1 MATRYIVPRED
12 GEGGLGRESK
22 RWGEV
27 NANEIK
33 AEDIV
38 ASNIDVSEINAGA
51 VNVAVNEIIKS
62 STATLTTAEVK
73 GTIINNY
80 GQIDN
85 ITLTLPTAAKGLT
98 FMVVL
103 GTTATDKYFRIKADI
118 NDQIYLSGTGGG
130 DNKYVGVASAK
141 VGYTISFSSFQTGDN
156 TYDWLAIPIIGDWV
170 AES

>member
-38 ASNIDVSEINAGA
+38 ASKINAGA

-103 GTTATDKYFRIKADI
+103 GTTATGKYFRIKADT
-118 NDQIYLSGTGGG
+118 NDQIYLSGAGGG

-141 VGYTISFSSFQTGDN
+141 VGYTISFSSFQTGEN
-156 TYDWLAIPIIGDWV
+156 TYDWLAIPIVGGWT
-170 AES
+170 AEVV